1 MEERKE
7 IAPRPQKKGAQTTIV
22 YDALD
27 ALGGRATKKQLF
39 AQTKLIWHK
48 YRNDRPPRTV
58 SELNRIL
65 LSAVSQGYLQ
75 RLTEKKGV
83 DLNCEFTFASYEH
96 FADKQTRTMSSRAVY
111 TLAKV
116 ENGEQAVTD
125 TTRIKLEKTIDRP
138 ESFLLPPRILG
149 ASSDTSE
156 ISEPEDQ
163 EADSPPPAVKP
174 QPEPNA
180 PTNMEELLAAAE
192 KIVARQQP
200 SQNNKP
206 ITKIEVPVVS
216 AIIGI
221 GVAGL
226 VLGAVICLGI
236 IALSW

>member
-1 MEERKE
+1 MEEPIK

-96 FADKQTRTMSSRAVY
+96 FADKQC
-111 TLAKV
+111 
-116 ENGEQAVTD
+116 
-125 TTRIKLEKTIDRP
+125 RP
-138 ESFLLPPRILG
+138 ELFIH
-149 ASSDTSE
+149 
-156 ISEPEDQ
+156 
-163 EADSPPPAVKP
+163 
-174 QPEPNA
+174 
-180 PTNMEELLAAAE
+180 
-192 KIVARQQP
+192 
-200 SQNNKP
+200 
-206 ITKIEVPVVS
+206 
-216 AIIGI
+216 
-221 GVAGL
+221 
-226 VLGAVICLGI
+226 
-236 IALSW
+236 